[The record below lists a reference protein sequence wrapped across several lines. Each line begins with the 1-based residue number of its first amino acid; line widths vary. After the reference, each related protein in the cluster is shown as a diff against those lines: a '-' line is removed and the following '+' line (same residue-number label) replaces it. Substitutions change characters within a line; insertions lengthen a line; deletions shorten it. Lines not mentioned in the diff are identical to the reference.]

1 VIAADIDY
9 AEVGGGKGM
18 LMVCMTGTSVL
29 LRNPEILGRSG
40 SESFHRLEALR
51 DRLRHLSQYRVDSEA

>member
-1 VIAADIDY
+1 
-9 AEVGGGKGM
+9 VGGGKGM

-29 LRNPEILGRSG
+29 LRNPEILGRSA